1 MRAATRN
8 RSSTIIVLVVGA
20 ALSSAAPVSAQD
32 GYPPN
37 FDARLRYVPPEPT
50 LEELQREYDSIHIW
64 APAVGI
70 PVSYFAAGGG
80 AALLMAGSIDL
91 NFCFTETPCEV
102 IGQPRTPGERAMIGV
117 GSVIVVSGI
126 AGLIASV
133 VQLREK
139 NRRRRALR
147 HQMAAL
153 RY

>member
-1 MRAATRN
+1 MRAPTRIH
-8 RSSTIIVLVVGA
+8 SSTIIVLVVGPTLLSP
-20 ALSSAAPVSAQD
+20 ALVSAQD
-32 GYPPN
+32 GYPAN
-37 FDARLRYVPPEPT
+37 FDARLRYAPPAPT

-91 NFCFTETPCEV
+91 NLCFTETPCEV
-102 IGQPRTPGERAMIGV
+102 IEHPRTPGERAMIGV
-117 GSVIVVSGI
+117 GSVLVASGV

-133 VQLREK
+133 VQLSKK

-147 HQMAAL
+147 HQIAAL
-153 RY
+153 RF